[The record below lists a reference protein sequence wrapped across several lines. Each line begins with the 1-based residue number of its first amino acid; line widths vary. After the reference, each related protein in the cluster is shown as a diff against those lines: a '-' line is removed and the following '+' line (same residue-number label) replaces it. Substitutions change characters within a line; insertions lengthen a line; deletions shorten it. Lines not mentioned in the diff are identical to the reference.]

1 VRSAN
6 EPDATHVAVLLAE
19 TIVALR
25 PALHTGAAVRCVDAT
40 GGRGGHSAALLA
52 ELGAADTLLILDRD
66 PGAIAALRA
75 RFAQDS
81 RVYIRQARFS
91 QLAEVLAALEWERV
105 DAILADL
112 GVSSPQLDEAARG
125 FSFLRDGPLDMRMDP
140 GADRSAAEWLA
151 TATEAEMTRVL
162 REYGEER
169 FARPI
174 ARAILR
180 AREQT
185 PITRTLQLAELIAQV
200 LPRHETG
207 QHPATRSFQGI
218 RIFINRELEELDA
231 FLPQA
236 MNALR
241 AGGRLAVISF
251 HSLEDRLVKRFFRA
265 DDYRISA
272 DIPLRASELPP
283 LPWHPAGKALR
294 AGPREI
300 HDNPRSRSAVLR
312 VAERSE
318 RHAA

>member
-1 VRSAN
+1 MRGEN
-6 EPDATHVAVLLAE
+6 EQNTAHVAVLLAE
-19 TIVALR
+19 TIAVLR
-25 PALHTGAAVRCVDAT
+25 PAFHTGTPVRCVDAT
-40 GGRGGHSAALLA
+40 GGRGGHSSALLA

-66 PGAIAALRA
+66 PTAIAALRA
-75 RFAQDS
+75 RFAKDS
-81 RVYIRQARFS
+81 RVYIRQACFS
-91 QLAEVLAALEWERV
+91 QLANELAALEWESV

-112 GVSSPQLDEAARG
+112 GVSSPQLDEADRG

-140 GADRSAAEWLA
+140 EAGMSASEWLA
-151 TATEAEMTRVL
+151 IAPETEITQVL

-169 FARPI
+169 FARAI

-180 AREQT
+180 AREQS
-185 PITRTLQLAELIAQV
+185 PITRTLQLADLIAEI
-200 LPRHETG
+200 LPRHEIG

-218 RIFINRELEELDA
+218 RIFINRELEELET

-265 DDYRISA
+265 DDYRIST

-283 LPWHPAGKALR
+283 LPWHPVGKALR
-294 AGPREI
+294 AGIREI
-300 HDNPRSRSAVLR
+300 RDNPRSRSAVLR
-312 VAERSE
+312 TAERSE

>member
-1 VRSAN
+1 MRGEN
-6 EPDATHVAVLLAE
+6 EPSTAHVAVLLAE
-19 TIVALR
+19 TIAVLR
-25 PALHTGAAVRCVDAT
+25 PALHTSAPVRCVDAT

-66 PGAIAALRA
+66 PTAIATLRA

-91 QLAEVLAALEWERV
+91 QLAGILTTLGWGSV

-112 GVSSPQLDEAARG
+112 GVSSPQLDEADRG

-140 GADRSAAEWLA
+140 GAGMSAAEWLA
-151 TATEAEMTRVL
+151 IAPQAEITRVL

-180 AREQT
+180 VREQT
-185 PITRTLQLAELIAQV
+185 PITRTLQLADLIAEL
-200 LPRHETG
+200 LPRHEIG
-207 QHPATRSFQGI
+207 QHAATRSFQGI
-218 RIFINRELEELDA
+218 RIFINRELEELEA

-241 AGGRLAVISF
+241 VGGRLAVISF

-265 DDYRISA
+265 DGYRISA

-283 LPWHPAGKALR
+283 LPWHPVGKALR
-294 AGPREI
+294 ASARETY
-300 HDNPRSRSAVLR
+300 DNPRSRSAVLR
-312 VAERSE
+312 AAERSA